1 MRLLRFRKLTDG
13 RIRLL
18 ILLDTSKGE
27 TDEAWLYAVT
37 WAPKPDNMTV
47 TAYRDQ
53 IKAESKLLAQGE
65 LARRQ
70 AATDEGTVVAGGGE
84 GQTL

>member
-1 MRLLRFRKLTDG
+1 MDG

-27 TDEAWLYAVT
+27 TDEAWLYALT
-37 WAPKPDNMTV
+37 WAAKPDNMTV

-53 IKAESKLLAQGE
+53 IKAESKLLAQNE
-65 LARRQ
+65 LARRLSF
-70 AATDEGTVVAGGGE
+70 TDEGVAVAGGGE

>member
-27 TDEAWLYAVT
+27 TDEAWLYALT
-37 WAPKPDNMTV
+37 WAPKPDNVTV
-47 TAYRDQ
+47 AAYRDQ
-53 IKAESKLLAQGE
+53 IKQESKLLALDE

-70 AATDEGTVVAGGGE
+70 NVDDEGTVVAGGGE
-84 GQTL
+84 GTDL

>member
-27 TDEAWLYAVT
+27 TDEAWLYALT
-37 WAPKPDNMTV
+37 WAAKPDGVTV
-47 TAYRDQ
+47 AAYRDQ
-53 IKAESKLLAQGE
+53 IKAESKLLAQNE
-65 LARRQ
+65 LARRRSFD
-70 AATDEGTVVAGGGE
+70 DEGTVVAGGGE
-84 GQTL
+84 GQDL

>member
-27 TDEAWLYAVT
+27 TDEAWLYALT
-37 WAPKPDNMTV
+37 WAAKPDGVTV
-47 TAYRDQ
+47 AAYRDQ
-53 IKAESKLLAQGE
+53 IKAESKLPPSK
-65 LARRQ
+65 Q
-70 AATDEGTVVAGGGE
+70 APAASYSTTVTAN
-84 GQTL
+84 